1 MGQYG
6 LITDGVIANVI
17 EASAEFAESIDAVP
31 IPDGFGIGDGFDA
44 GIFVKLAPLVDLD
57 QVKATLIAQIDAD
70 AERARLAHITGG
82 AGQAMSY
89 LQKAA
94 EAKACLADAEPD
106 AAAYPLL
113 AAEVGITAPTLGEV
127 AAVVAAAHAAWTV
140 IGAQIEALR
149 LGAKAAIAAAT
160 DAATAEAAA
169 IIDWP

>member
-1 MGQYG
+1 MPNYAV
-6 LITDGVIANVI
+6 LTDDVVSNII
-17 EASAEFAESIDAVP
+17 EATHEFAVSIGA
-31 IPDGFGIGDGFDA
+31 IALPDGFGIGDRFNG
-44 GIFVKLAPLVDLD
+44 LAFEKATQTADLD
-57 QVKATLIAQIDAD
+57 AVKAMMVAQIDAD

-94 EAKACLADAEPD
+94 EAKSCLADTEPD
-106 AAAYPLL
+106 AEAYPLL
-113 AAEVGITAPTLGEV
+113 AAEIGITAPTLGEV